1 MVQTEGDGTEGGRG
15 PSTWDGFIQDGVGD
29 KDIAVD
35 SYHRYKV

>member
-29 KDIAVD
+29 KDTAVD